1 MIELSKQSRGA
12 VALRFYR
19 DAREWCGLVWWW
31 CYDVG
36 FGREERAVLV
46 WESDG
51 RTKGMGEIRG
61 RQRNSGTSNRT
72 EQF

>member
-19 DAREWCGLVWWW
+19 DAREWCGLVWWF

-36 FGREERAVLV
+36 FGRG
-46 WESDG
+46 ESG
-51 RTKGMGEIRG
+51 VGVGE
-61 RQRNSGTSNRT
+61 
-72 EQF
+72 